1 MRKVVQWATGSVGRT
16 ALRRIIDHPDLQ
28 LVGLLVHD
36 PKKVGLDAGDIA
48 KRPKTGILATDSFEE
63 ILALD
68 ADVVIDASLISVP
81 YEKQND
87 KIAKLLA
94 SGKNVISPN
103 GFFLPDVQGEA
114 YAGPLRA
121 AALSGQATL
130 AGIGFNPGFIAE
142 RLAVMV
148 TGLVAKLDAIRC
160 FEVVDA
166 SPSPSP
172 GLIFD
177 VMGFGADPAKMD
189 VTKGPIAKLY
199 NIYFAETLTYV
210 AEALGTSLATMT
222 PDHEVTLAPHD
233 IPVKVGVLP
242 RGTVAATTW
251 RWQAT
256 FANGVK
262 MTHSILWTSSPAL
275 HGETDE
281 AHWRIEIDGRPN
293 VRLSL
298 ALTDPDPAAP
308 LSRPTMD
315 ATAALMI
322 RAIPEVC
329 DAAPGFFRLP
339 VLAPYATRLG

>member
-1 MRKVVQWATGSVGRT
+1 M
-16 ALRRIIDHPDLQ
+16 
-28 LVGLLVHD
+28 
-36 PKKVGLDAGDIA
+36 
-48 KRPKTGILATDSFEE
+48 
-63 ILALD
+63 
-68 ADVVIDASLISVP
+68 VIDASLISIP
-81 YEKQND
+81 YEKQNER
-87 KIAKLLA
+87 IAKLLA

-103 GFFLPDVQGEA
+103 GFFLPKVQGEA
-114 YAGPLRA
+114 YAGPLRD
-121 AALSGQATL
+121 AALAGKATL

-148 TGLVAKLDAIRC
+148 TGIVAKLDAIRC

-166 SPSPSP
+166 SPAPSP
-172 GLIFD
+172 GLVFD
-177 VMGFGADPAKMD
+177 VMGFGSDPTKVD

-199 NIYFAETLTYV
+199 DIYFAETLTYV
-210 AEALGTSLATMT
+210 AEALGTTLATMT
-222 PDHEVTLAPHD
+222 PDHEVTLAPQD
-233 IPVKVGVLP
+233 IQVKVGTLP

-251 RWQAT
+251 RWQAR
-256 FANGVK
+256 FANGVQ

-281 AHWRIEIDGRPN
+281 AHWRVEIDGRPN

-322 RAIPEVC
+322 RAIPDVC
-329 DAAPGFFRLP
+329 DAAPGFYRLP
-339 VLAPYATRLG
+339 VVAPYATRLA